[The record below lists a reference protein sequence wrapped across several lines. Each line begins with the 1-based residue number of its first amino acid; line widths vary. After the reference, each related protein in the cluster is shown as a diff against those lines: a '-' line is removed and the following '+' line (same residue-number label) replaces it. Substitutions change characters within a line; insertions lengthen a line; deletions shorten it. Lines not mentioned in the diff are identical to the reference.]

1 MNVRFT
7 VGIDLGTSNSA
18 VAVGD
23 IESGDT
29 KIVEIGQIVGPNQLG
44 HLPLRGV
51 SAAQRIVQLTKASGF
66 YKRITRIRRADMP
79 TWGKGVLS
87 LDAIY
92 SYVRD
97 SVLLSLAP
105 GRNG

>member
-1 MNVRFT
+1 
-7 VGIDLGTSNSA
+7 
-18 VAVGD
+18 
-23 IESGDT
+23 
-29 KIVEIGQIVGPNQLG
+29 
-44 HLPLRGV
+44 
-51 SAAQRIVQLTKASGF
+51 VQLTKASGF
-66 YKRITRIRRADMP
+66 YKQITRIRRADMP

-97 SVLLSLAP
+97 SVSLSLAP

>member
-1 MNVRFT
+1 LGVRNPKQ
-7 VGIDLGTSNSA
+7 GGSDQIPKGAQSG
-18 VAVGD
+18 GD
-23 IESGDT
+23 
-29 KIVEIGQIVGPNQLG
+29 KRQLR
-44 HLPLRGV
+44 PALRGV

-97 SVLLSLAP
+97 SVSLSLASR
-105 GRNG
+105 RNG

>member
-1 MNVRFT
+1 LGVR
-7 VGIDLGTSNSA
+7 N
-18 VAVGD
+18 
-23 IESGDT
+23 
-29 KIVEIGQIVGPNQLG
+29 PNQGGSDQIQKGAQSGGDKHQLR
-44 HLPLRGV
+44 PALRGV
-51 SAAQRIVQLTKASGF
+51 SAAQRILQLTKASGF
-66 YKRITRIRRADMP
+66 YKRIARIRRADMP

-97 SVLLSLAP
+97 SVSLSLAP

>member
-1 MNVRFT
+1 MECRYPTNLRV
-7 VGIDLGTSNSA
+7 LGSPQSKTRRQCQIQKGAQSG
-18 VAVGD
+18 GD
-23 IESGDT
+23 
-29 KIVEIGQIVGPNQLG
+29 KHQLR
-44 HLPLRGV
+44 PALRGV

-97 SVLLSLAP
+97 SVSLSLAP